1 MAISIPIGYDY
12 DPKGLQKAV
21 RDIGKA
27 EGGWGKAGAAAK
39 ALEGPALLAGAAMA
53 AGGVAAVKSAEEA
66 AAANAKLSKVF
77 QSMGFEENTQAA
89 MDYANALSASIGVD
103 DEVIKSAQT
112 KIATFSEV
120 AKSSDTMARA
130 TGLAAD
136 LSAAGF
142 GSMDSA
148 AVMLGKALQ
157 DPVKGI
163 SSLSRVGV
171 TLTKDQQAMVKQLVE
186 SGDAAAAQGIIMDA
200 VAGQV
205 GGVAEASARSSQ
217 KMGVAFGEIAETVG
231 GLLLPAFDALAG
243 KVTTASQWIAAHS
256 GLVKILIGVFGGLV
270 AIILAVNGAMR
281 VYSAV
286 TKAAETITDVLQS
299 KVVKKIAAFVADKA
313 AMLASRAATVAYTVA
328 TKAVSAATKVWAAIQ
343 WVMNA
348 ALAANPIMLVVL
360 AIVALVAIIVVA
372 YKKSETFRRIV
383 DAAFRAVGKAANWMG
398 DIISGAFS
406 RVAGWIDAIMSKI
419 RAMKDSIGGALSALN
434 PFNKAAGAMSVA
446 AVPTVA
452 GRAVGSTAAA
462 TGSQSTITVNGV
474 ANPHIV
480 ARELAMMIS
489 GVPIR
494 TGYRG
499 VRA

>member
-1 MAISIPIGYDY
+1 
-12 DPKGLQKAV
+12 
-21 RDIGKA
+21 
-27 EGGWGKAGAAAK
+27 
-39 ALEGPALLAGAAMA
+39 
-53 AGGVAAVKSAEEA
+53 
-66 AAANAKLSKVF
+66 
-77 QSMGFEENTQAA
+77 
-89 MDYANALSASIGVD
+89 
-103 DEVIKSAQT
+103 
-112 KIATFSEV
+112 
-120 AKSSDTMARA
+120 
-130 TGLAAD
+130 
-136 LSAAGF
+136 
-142 GSMDSA
+142 
-148 AVMLGKALQ
+148 
-157 DPVKGI
+157 
-163 SSLSRVGV
+163 
-171 TLTKDQQAMVKQLVE
+171 
-186 SGDAAAAQGIIMDA
+186 
-200 VAGQV
+200 
-205 GGVAEASARSSQ
+205 
-217 KMGVAFGEIAETVG
+217 MGVAFGEIAETVG